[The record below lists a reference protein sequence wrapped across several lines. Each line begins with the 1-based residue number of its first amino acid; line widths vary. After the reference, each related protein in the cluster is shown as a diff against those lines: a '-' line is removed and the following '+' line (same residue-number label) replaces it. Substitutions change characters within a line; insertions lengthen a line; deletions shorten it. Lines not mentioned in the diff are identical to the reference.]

1 VEQKPE
7 SPISLVT
14 TPAKKPVRNRGQ
26 GIYHSMDDIFEN
38 IIVLPNVEVASKRS
52 ALKALADAIAKSEG
66 IDVRE
71 VMNHLL
77 ERERLGVTGVGHG
90 VAMPHG
96 RMEGLERLAIGF
108 ARLKSPVQY
117 ESPDGEP
124 VDLMLLL
131 LAPEE
136 AGAVCLKALSRASRV
151 LRDPTTRA
159 KLRATTDEKEIITI
173 FQKSQA
179 ALAA

>member
-1 VEQKPE
+1 MEQKPE